1 MPDVDRAL
9 TSGHTYSDEKVALQ
23 LVIPFRDGTRKTFD
37 LQGRDVSHLR
47 QQAREIYLRQAE
59 EHPGQVVG
67 CPARPYINIKFWFN
81 FKEIPV
87 DLNEP
92 MTPVD
97 ETEAKD
103 GLD

>member
-9 TSGHTYSDEKVALQ
+9 TTGHTYSDEKVALQ
-23 LVIPFRDGTRKTFD
+23 LVIPFR
-37 LQGRDVSHLR
+37 V
-47 QQAREIYLRQAE
+47 
-59 EHPGQVVG
+59 
-67 CPARPYINIKFWFN
+67 WFC